1 MDVLFVLLIGTFFL
15 ALLGHGIWV
24 LMAAIG
30 RAIFGGG
37 DSHSASPPGEP
48 ATKRR
53 HECPICTADFPTPRA
68 SCEVC
73 GWPFRKPGEPD
84 RRRLALEALARLAAR
99 FRRTGW
105 LDVKSYELVDRA
117 LAESQS
123 ATEPA
128 PETSLA
134 PEPLPVAPL
143 PLEPAPLEPKPLE
156 AEPPAPEPPPAEVV
170 APLPLPLPVHEAE
183 PEPDREVA
191 PHRPFAKILASFLEE
206 KNIRWGELIGG
217 LLIICSSIA
226 LVLSFWNDISQR
238 PLVKFGL
245 FNGVTAALFG
255 VGLYVQRRWRLPTT
269 THGILL
275 IAVLLVPLNF
285 LAIAAFTLDSAPTKA
300 SPILGELLSIA
311 LFAGLTFAAGRILVG
326 PAAWHVAVGV
336 VGASALELVV
346 RRFADSTSSTETL
359 LALGL
364 PAVLCFAL
372 PTVYWARR
380 LDRDTASAT
389 FGESETNRLFNIT
402 GATFFAALLPLAILL
417 AKTGHVAQT
426 LTRIAPLVSLLGAPL
441 VAVGL
446 VLWRRLTTPELMKE
460 RVAGTTIAV
469 AGAMAMLAAVALG
482 WPTPAGMLPTAL
494 INTLVF
500 VWIGLRCGI
509 PAAHLPAALCL
520 AAAYLLGFHV
530 ALGNIAWHGADPRTT
545 LASLL
550 SAGSGTALVAPAV
563 LFALAAI
570 FFGRRSTADTDRRDT
585 ERRETAAWYG
595 AAAGLVAVVSIGLI
609 TCYAFRFKDE
619 VGATFVYALYAV
631 GAIVAAMRIG
641 EPALGY
647 IGSTLLGFA
656 IMQGLFRY
664 GGDGTPA
671 EGWSVAMLLHGT
683 ISLLAMRLIVAFGN
697 RSKVEQS
704 LDTKPYDGAATPLFT
719 GAVITSV
726 LALPTLAYLAY
737 IGQTQQA
744 AIFWTWLT
752 LIWGV
757 VAWWLVSSRSFD
769 WFQFAGFMAV
779 LQWSHL
785 VLQRRSW
792 YDEIAANLGIFDP
805 RALAAYG
812 LGATALCGAWIIA
825 RLVLRRSLPAD
836 GSSAQATSAPRTL
849 LNDAARFVHVSPHT
863 VDRVVLGFM
872 VALIALL
879 AIGAIVPGTQQELLP
894 RHDHLGTI
902 FAEPTD
908 PILFGLNF
916 RTVLPPYGHFH
927 GPPVWLLWG
936 AVGAVVVL
944 GMWERF
950 AWGRLVGLV
959 LLTTAA
965 SMFVAA
971 RWENVSSTA
980 SALRWTSVLAFTLLS
995 LPLWFRGPIV
1005 GVIDRLGWPG
1015 WTERPTNLARQ
1026 WFGWS
1031 LGLTLLPV
1039 LAMTLV
1045 AIVAAMSVAKSGA
1058 AVEDAWWGS
1067 FAFAI
1072 GALAVS
1078 GILTTAHRSSATS
1091 TSGRSWSLLGAR
1103 LAGLAGVAPLAAVIL
1118 YAIAA
1123 AFDASPIV
1131 GPMPTSEFARMG
1143 SVASYTTPIW
1153 ILAAALVLHAW
1164 LGASALLAFSA
1175 SLLLN
1180 LGATIAY
1187 LLIEARTGL
1196 KFDAA
1201 LWLRLGQLNAAVS
1214 GAFAIGWTALILLR
1228 RKLKHGDERLS
1239 SWVTTQ
1245 AALGAALFTPAVLG
1259 PLGYYFLDLYDPAR
1273 VPLAAADVWAWGS
1286 FAVAL
1291 IAALLWFRVVREP
1304 ISIAT
1309 WSLSA
1314 LAIVSLDTLSRIPRP
1329 TPPQG
1334 TGELVTLDRLVAGW
1348 LIIAFGLAAVGFK
1361 AERRGWA
1368 FGPARSVIRWSTF
1381 IGFAAFVAAQHG
1393 LAVIVG
1399 RSMFNSGPLASHGFL
1414 QSVAFLVAVLCAGLA
1429 GWGASRWRLYA
1440 AALFATYGAIVVW
1453 CDTLG
1458 ARWYPGTHDSATVV
1472 LFVLLIAWSLPTP
1485 LWLVIERRFIIP
1497 RSARRAGDVSP
1508 PVSSERMEQRRR
1520 SRLPILSQTTG
1531 VTSLILMTLAVATG
1545 LLRDLAQEPHAMHPW
1560 LYGAAI
1566 TSVLIAVA
1574 SSLWD
1579 PTARRAVAMLYV
1591 AGLVAIGAALD
1602 ISFAVNRLDTRM
1614 LFWLGTMFASA
1625 YALATSYLWS
1635 IRAGL
1640 KTIAAK
1646 LGMPAAATDE
1656 TAAEQGGDA
1665 AQRGSESAAGWL
1677 VAANYLL
1684 AVLVVVAAYR
1694 VILVYDAAALRMSAA
1709 HAVFGAAAAVA
1720 LLAQGARRSSLQLR
1734 ALEFGWIGAI
1744 AAGWAVIQPGETWE
1758 FLNRATLAVAAT
1770 ALVIAVYGLGF
1781 AKLLQQE
1788 NDWTAA
1794 AVRLV
1799 PRLIVVAGL
1808 GLALILC
1815 GEVYEYVEFGA
1826 VAIGPTAI
1834 GAVLAALVGLAAA
1847 AITAAVVPG
1856 RDPLGM
1862 SERERMRYV
1871 YGAEIIL
1878 ALAMLHVR
1886 LTMSWLFSGFWLRYW
1901 PVLVMLLA
1909 FVGVGLGE
1917 VFRRR
1922 NTNVLA
1928 EPLEKTGAFL
1938 PLLPVVGFWVT
1949 KTDVHYSLLLLAVGL
1964 LYSTLA
1970 VMRKSFGFGILA
1982 ALAANGGLW
1991 YFLAHQE
1998 GLGWLQHPQLWL
2010 IPPALCVLI
2019 AAHLNRHRLKE
2030 EQATAYRYGA
2040 ATTIYVASTAD
2051 VFLNGVA
2058 EAPLL
2063 PLWLAALSIAG
2074 IFAGIALRVR
2084 AFLFLGTAFLLLA
2097 LMTIIWHAAYDLEQT
2112 WIFYVTGIV
2121 AGTLI
2126 IALFAVFEKK
2136 RQEILAVVERLREW
2150 EA

>member
-1 MDVLFVLLIGTFFL
+1 LDVLFGLLLGTFFL

-30 RAIFGGG
+30 RAIFGG
-37 DSHSASPPGEP
+37 DAHPASPPGDLP
-48 ATKRR
+48 TKRR
-53 HECPICTADFPTPRA
+53 HECPICTAEFPTPRA
-68 SCEVC
+68 SCEAC
-73 GWPFRKPGEPD
+73 GWPFRKPAEPD

-105 LDVKSYELVDRA
+105 LDPQSYELVDRA

-128 PETSLA
+128 QEAALA
-134 PEPLPVAPL
+134 PETLLVAPL
-143 PLEPAPLEPKPLE
+143 PLETAPLEPRPLQ
-156 AEPPAPEPPPAEVV
+156 AEPSAPEPPPAEFV
-170 APLPLPLPVHEAE
+170 APLPLPSPVHEAM
-183 PEPDREVA
+183 PEPDRDVA

-226 LVLSFWNDISQR
+226 LVLSFWQDISQT
-238 PLVKFGL
+238 PWVKFGL
-245 FNGVTAALFG
+245 FNGVTAVLFG
-255 VGLYVQRRWRLPTT
+255 IGLYIERRWRLPTT

-285 LAIAAFTLDSAPTKA
+285 LAIAAFTLDSAPVHA
-300 SPILGELLSIA
+300 SPIVGELLSIA

-326 PAAWHVAVGV
+326 PAAWWFAAGV
-336 VGASALELVV
+336 VGASAWELVV
-346 RRFADSTSSTETL
+346 RRFAEATSSTETL

-364 PAVLCFAL
+364 PAVLCFAT
-372 PTVYWARR
+372 PTAYWARR
-380 LDRDTASAT
+380 LDRTGDSANPESAT
-389 FGESETNRLFNIT
+389 FGEPEANRLFNIT

-426 LTRIAPLVSLLGAPL
+426 LTRIAPIVSLLGAPL

-446 VLWRRLTTPELMKE
+446 VLWRRLTAPELMKE

-469 AGAMAMLAAVALG
+469 AGAMAMLAAVGLG
-482 WPTPAGMLPTAL
+482 WPMPAGMLPTAL
-494 INTLVF
+494 INTFVF
-500 VWIGLRCGI
+500 VWIGVRCGI

-530 ALGNIAWHGADPRTT
+530 VLGNIAWHGADPRTT
-545 LASLL
+545 LAALL

-563 LFALAAI
+563 LSALAAI
-570 FFGRRSTADTDRRDT
+570 LFGRRSEAG
-585 ERRETAAWYG
+585 ERREGANETAKWYS
-595 AAAGLVAVVSIGLI
+595 AAAGIVAVASICLI
-609 TCYAFRFKDE
+609 TYYAFRTKDG

-631 GAIVAAMRIG
+631 GAIAAAMRTG
-641 EPALGY
+641 QAALGY
-647 IGSTLLGFA
+647 IGSGLLGFA
-656 IMQGLFRY
+656 ILQGLFRY
-664 GGDGTPA
+664 GGDGTAA
-671 EGWSVAMLLHGT
+671 EGWSVAMLLHAT
-683 ISLLAMRLIVAFGN
+683 ISLVAMRLIVAFTN
-697 RSKVEQS
+697 RRRADES

-719 GAVITSV
+719 GAVVSSV
-726 LALPTLAYLAY
+726 LAVPTLIVLSMVAGLVVS
-737 IGQTQQA
+737 A
-744 AIFWTWLT
+744 AIFWTWLA

-757 VAWWLVSSRSFD
+757 VAWWLVSPRWLAF
-769 WFQFAGFMAV
+769 FQAAGYIAATQWV
-779 LQWSHL
+779 SVSLQGQPWLEDLQGLARVSHL
-785 VLQRRSW
+785 RVVTLHGF
-792 YDEIAANLGIFDP
+792 AAAG
-805 RALAAYG
+805 
-812 LGATALCGAWIIA
+812 LCGAWVFL
-825 RLVLRRSLPAD
+825 RLVLRRSL
-836 GSSAQATSAPRTL
+836 
-849 LNDAARFVHVSPHT
+849 NDAGDSRWAALRNHAARLVYVSRVT
-863 VDRVVLGFM
+863 VDRVVLGLLTAI
-872 VALIALL
+872 VVLIACC
-879 AIGAIVPGTQQELLP
+879 AITPGVSQELAP
-894 RHDHLGTI
+894 RQAAPGPVLHSATPGEFTLFEFDVLVIDLSHGRAYADH
-902 FAEPTD
+902 
-908 PILFGLNF
+908 
-916 RTVLPPYGHFH
+916 
-927 GPPVWLLWG
+927 VWAMW
-936 AVGAVVVL
+936 AAVVAVVLL
-944 GMWERF
+944 GMSERF
-950 AWGRLVGLV
+950 ARRRLLGLI

-965 SMFVAA
+965 SMLVAA
-971 RWENVSSTA
+971 RWETENATA
-980 SALRWTSVLAFTLLS
+980 SALRWTSVFAFLFLS
-995 LPLWFRGPIV
+995 LPLWFRSPTV
-1005 GVIDRLGWPG
+1005 AMIDRLGWPG
-1015 WTERPTNLARQ
+1015 WTQRPSNLARH

-1031 LGLTLLPV
+1031 LGLSLAPV
-1039 LAMTLV
+1039 LTTTFAAIAGAFSRTHVHDVV
-1045 AIVAAMSVAKSGA
+1045 A
-1058 AVEDAWWGS
+1058 DAWWGS
-1067 FAFAI
+1067 LAFAI
-1072 GALAVS
+1072 GSLFFSA
-1078 GILTTAHRSSATS
+1078 ILGASHRSPGASAA
-1091 TSGRSWSLLGAR
+1091 GESWSLLGAR
-1103 LAGLAGVAPLAAVIL
+1103 LAGLAGVAPLAAVVL

-1143 SVASYTTPIW
+1143 SVVSYTTPLW
-1153 ILAAALVLHAW
+1153 ILAAAFVVHAW
-1164 LGASALLAFSA
+1164 LGASAPLAFSA

-1187 LLIEARTGL
+1187 LLIEAKTGL

-1214 GAFAIGWTALILLR
+1214 GAFAIAWMIVVPGSGKARWVSGGADDEPTGDTATI
-1228 RKLKHGDERLS
+1228 S

-1245 AALGAALFTPAVLG
+1245 AALGAALFTPVILG
-1259 PLGYYFLDLYDPAR
+1259 PLGHFFQDLYDPAR
-1273 VPLAAADVWAWGS
+1273 VPLAAADKWAWGS
-1286 FAVAL
+1286 FTVVL
-1291 IAALLWFRVVREP
+1291 IAALMWFRVVRQP
-1304 ISIAT
+1304 ISIAA

-1314 LAIVSLDTLSRIPRP
+1314 LAIVSLDALSRIARP

-1348 LIIAFGLAAVGFK
+1348 LIIAFALAAVGFK

-1393 LAVIVG
+1393 LVVIVG
-1399 RSMFNSGPLASHGFL
+1399 RSMFNSGPLAPHGFL
-1414 QSVAFLVAVLCAGLA
+1414 SSVAFLVAVLCAGLA
-1429 GWGASRWRLYA
+1429 GWGASRWRLYE
-1440 AALFATYGAIVVW
+1440 AALLATYAATVVW
-1453 CDTLG
+1453 FDRLG
-1458 ARWYPGTHDSATVV
+1458 ARLFPGTYDSATVV
-1472 LFVLLIAWSLPTP
+1472 LFVMLIAWSLPTP
-1485 LWLVIERRFIIP
+1485 LWLAIERRFIIP
-1497 RSARRAGDVSP
+1497 RSSRRAGDVSL
-1508 PVSSERMEQRRR
+1508 PVSSQRMEQRRH

-1531 VTSLILMTLAVATG
+1531 VTSLVLMTLAVATG
-1545 LLRDLAQEPHAMHPW
+1545 LLRDLAQEPHEMHPW
-1560 LYGAAI
+1560 LYGA
-1566 TSVLIAVA
+1566 TMLSVLLAA
-1574 SSLWD
+1574 ATSLWD
-1579 PTARRAVAMLYV
+1579 AGSKKVIGLLYI
-1591 AGLVAIGAALD
+1591 AGLTTIGAALD
-1602 ISFAVNRLDTRM
+1602 ISFAINQLDTRM

-1625 YALATSYLWS
+1625 YALGTSYLWS
-1635 IRAGL
+1635 VRSGL
-1640 KTIAAK
+1640 RKLAAK
-1646 LGMPAAATDE
+1646 LQMPTTE
-1656 TAAEQGGDA
+1656 SQEEQ
-1665 AQRGSESAAGWL
+1665 ESAAGWL
-1677 VAANYLL
+1677 VAANYAL

-1694 VILVYDAAALRMSAA
+1694 VILVYDSSALRMSAA

-1734 ALEFGWIGAI
+1734 TLEFGWVGAI
-1744 AAGWAVIQPGETWE
+1744 AAGWAVIAPGETWE

-1770 ALVIAVYGLGF
+1770 AMVVALYGLGF
-1781 AKLLQQE
+1781 AKLLRKE

-1799 PRLIVVAGL
+1799 PRLIVVAGVGL
-1808 GLALILC
+1808 GVILC

-1847 AITAAVVPG
+1847 AIMAAVVPG

-1862 SERERMRYV
+1862 NESGRMRYV

-1878 ALAMLHVR
+1878 ALTMLHVR
-1886 LTMSWLFSGFWLRYW
+1886 LTMPWLFSGFWLRYW

-1922 NTNVLA
+1922 STNVLA

-1938 PLLPVVGFWVT
+1938 PLLPVVGFWMT

-1998 GLGWLQHPQLWL
+1998 GLGWLEHPQLWL

-2019 AAHLNRHRLKE
+2019 AAHLNRHRLTE

-2136 RQEILAVVERLREW
+2136 RQEILAVVEKLRDW
-2150 EA
+2150 DA